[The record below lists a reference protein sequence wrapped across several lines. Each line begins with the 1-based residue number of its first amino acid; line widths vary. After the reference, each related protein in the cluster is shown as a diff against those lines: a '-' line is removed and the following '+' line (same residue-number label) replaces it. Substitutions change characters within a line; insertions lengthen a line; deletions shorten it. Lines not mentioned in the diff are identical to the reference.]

1 MIEESRQCRKCY
13 LTKPIEEFGLVFA
26 NKKYRRHRC
35 KTCRAEQKSNWAL
48 RNPDKVKQHT
58 RNQDEKVRN
67 GENPHR
73 YQAKKIR
80 IRNNGMVRNIS
91 TTRNETFLKNF
102 GCSKKVFMDR
112 FEKYFEKNPGMSWHN
127 YGAWHMD
134 HIKPMKE
141 FDLDTEAS
149 RKLCNHYTNV
159 RPVWAL
165 TNMQKSSKY
174 EVEQKI

>member
-80 IRNNGMVRNIS
+80 IFTDIKLR
-91 TTRNETFLKNF
+91 
-102 GCSKKVFMDR
+102 
-112 FEKYFEKNPGMSWHN
+112 KY
-127 YGAWHMD
+127 
-134 HIKPMKE
+134 
-141 FDLDTEAS
+141 
-149 RKLCNHYTNV
+149 V
-159 RPVWAL
+159 
-165 TNMQKSSKY
+165 
-174 EVEQKI
+174 